1 MNKPQSAIDHVG
13 AAIHARIEIARKTAA
28 RVLAF
33 DGARRAPE
41 AQAAEAPKEEAEAPK
56 EAAEA
61 PKEAAEA
68 PKETDEEAVH
78 DFRVALRRL
87 RTALKP
93 ARKLYGQKRMRAID
107 KRLKRYADATSA
119 LRDEE
124 VLHETLEGLEL
135 ADDAR
140 AALRAW
146 LEQRSSV
153 EQARRAEVIALLRG
167 DSSPR
172 ANSSTTL
179 NRYLRRL
186 ESRLERPKLRL
197 ISAQDLGL
205 RSLERAHEKIRAVGE
220 PDPEDSNAMHAL
232 RIRYKRLRYTAELFA
247 DVLGEEAERIAK
259 KAARLQSRL
268 GDLHDIDVAIA
279 TIDQAQK
286 RGSAHLADVMAA
298 LRAARPRLVER
309 CVKELAESKPED
321 KPEPESKPEPDTTA
335 GS

>member
-1 MNKPQSAIDHVG
+1 MTEHQSAIAHVG

-41 AQAAEAPKEEAEAPK
+41 AQTAEAPK

-61 PKEAAEA
+61 PE
-68 PKETDEEAVH
+68 ETDEEAVH

-93 ARKLYGQKRMRAID
+93 ACKLYGRKRMRAID

-140 AALRAW
+140 AALHAW
-146 LEQRSSV
+146 LHQRSSV

-167 DSSPR
+167 SSR
-172 ANSSTTL
+172 LHANGSTTL
-179 NRYLRRL
+179 NKYLRRL
-186 ESRLERPKLRL
+186 ERRLERPKLRP
-197 ISAQDLGL
+197 ISAQELGQ
-205 RSLERAHEKIRAVGE
+205 RALERAHEKIRALGE
-220 PDPEDSNAMHAL
+220 PDPEDSDAMHAL

-268 GDLHDIDVAIA
+268 GDLHDLDVAIA

-286 RGSAHLADVMAA
+286 RGAAGLADVTAA
-298 LRAARPRLVER
+298 LRAARPRLIER
-309 CVKELAESKPED
+309 CLKELAETKSEPDPEN
-321 KPEPESKPEPDTTA
+321 KPEPDATA